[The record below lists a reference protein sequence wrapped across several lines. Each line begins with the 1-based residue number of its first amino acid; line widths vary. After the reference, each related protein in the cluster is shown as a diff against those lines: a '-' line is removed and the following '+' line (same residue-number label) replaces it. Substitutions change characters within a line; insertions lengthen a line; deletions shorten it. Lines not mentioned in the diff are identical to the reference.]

1 MQRPIRNHQGDVYD
15 PFVGSG
21 TTIVAAE
28 REGRR
33 CFAMDIDPAYTDV
46 SVHRWEHLTGR
57 VATRG

>member
-1 MQRPIRNHQGDVYD
+1 
-15 PFVGSG
+15 VGSG